1 MAPNQIVKTN
11 SFHPKLT
18 SVVEPVLCLPYQG
31 AQTAIPFS
39 AKITTPSI
47 KKNLNNVWT
56 LNWKLFIFFHKIQP
70 ETVNRW

>member
-47 KKNLNNVWT
+47 KK
-56 LNWKLFIFFHKIQP
+56 
-70 ETVNRW
+70 